1 MKTLIVS
8 ANVCK
13 KRVASGKR
21 NEGPGN
27 IARKEPSIKIQ
38 QLTQPA
44 EMKIAAFIIFA

>member
-21 NEGPGN
+21 NEAPGN
-27 IARKEPSIKIQ
+27 IAWKESSIKIQ
-38 QLTQPA
+38 QHTQPA
-44 EMKIAAFIIFA
+44 EMQIAAFIIFA